1 MKIKIEYIVIAILIA
16 MIVWLSKCDN
26 TFIPTGKTTTKV
38 IKITKW
44 DTFTEHD
51 TIFKPRW
58 KKYTITVHDTIYDS
72 FPYPVGTILAQTED
86 SLYVKNDSTDILV
99 KYSILSENPLIKIT
113 KSINYKVKRQETNTI
128 ITNEVVR
135 KHSLFLG
142 PDIMLGGGNGFVL
155 ANGSYEF
162 EGKTQYNLGLGFNF
176 QLQPI
181 IKVGM
186 SWQILK

>member
-16 MIVWLSKCDN
+16 IIVWLSKCDN
-26 TFIPTGKTTTKV
+26 TFVSTGKTTIKV

-44 DTFTEHD
+44 DTFIEND
-51 TIFKPRW
+51 TVFKPKW
-58 KKYTITVHDTIYDS
+58 KKYTVTVRDTIHDS
-72 FPYPVGTILAQTED
+72 FPYPVGTILSQTED
-86 SLYVKNDSTDILV
+86 SLYVKNDSTDIIV

-113 KSINYKVKRQETNTI
+113 KFINYKVKRKETNTI
-128 ITNEVVR
+128 INNEVVR

-142 PDIMLGGGNGFVL
+142 PDIVLGGGNGFIL

-176 QLQPI
+176 RLQPI
-181 IKVGM
+181 IKLGM

>member
-1 MKIKIEYIVIAILIA
+1 MKIKIEYIVIAILLAI
-16 MIVWLSKCDN
+16 IVWLSKCDN
-26 TFIPTGKTTTKV
+26 TFISTGKTSIKV
-38 IKITKW
+38 IEITKW

-51 TIFKPRW
+51 TILKPKW
-58 KKYTITVHDTIYDS
+58 NKYTVTVHDTIHDS

-86 SLYVKNDSTDILV
+86 SLHVKNDSTDILV

-113 KSINYKVKRQETNTI
+113 KFMDYKVKRKEINTI
-128 ITNEVVR
+128 VTNEVVR

-142 PDIMLGGGNGFVL
+142 SDIALGGNGFIL

-176 QLQPI
+176 RLQPI
-181 IKVGM
+181 IKLGI

>member
-1 MKIKIEYIVIAILIA
+1 MKIKIEYIVIAILLAI
-16 MIVWLSKCDN
+16 IVWLSKCDN
-26 TFIPTGKTTTKV
+26 TFISTGKTTTKV
-38 IKITKW
+38 IEITKW
-44 DTFTEHD
+44 DTFIEHD
-51 TIFKPRW
+51 TIFKPKW
-58 KKYTITVHDTIYDS
+58 KKYTVKVHDTIRDS

-86 SLYVKNDSTDILV
+86 SLHIKNDSTDILV

-113 KSINYKVKRQETNTI
+113 KFIDYKVKRKEINTI
-128 ITNEVVR
+128 VTNEVVR

-142 PDIMLGGGNGFVL
+142 SDIALGGNGFIL

-176 QLQPI
+176 RLQPI
-181 IKVGM
+181 IKLGM